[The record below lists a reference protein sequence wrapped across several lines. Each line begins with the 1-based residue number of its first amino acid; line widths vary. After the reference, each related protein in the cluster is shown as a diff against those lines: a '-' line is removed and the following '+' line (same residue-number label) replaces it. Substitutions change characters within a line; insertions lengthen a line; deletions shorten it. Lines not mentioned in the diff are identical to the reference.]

1 MHLFAC
7 LSIFFIGLQYKL
19 INIQNS
25 IIMRKKLVSSF
36 LVIFLSVTFT
46 FAQQV
51 IVSGKVTDNTGQG
64 LPGVNI
70 QDKGTGQGV
79 ATDFDGNYEISVA
92 MGDVLVYSFV
102 GFATEEV
109 TVSKAVINVTM
120 SEDAQSLDEVVVTA
134 LGVKREAK
142 SLGYSLTEVD
152 GDDLTQVKS
161 TNAMNA
167 LQGRVAGVNVSTNS
181 TGASGST
188 RVIIRGAS
196 SLTGDNQPL
205 YVVDGIP
212 IINSTKGSA
221 STTQSTFDGGD
232 DLGSIN
238 PDDIASVSVLKG
250 SSAAALYGSLA
261 SNGVIMITT
270 KSGKGQ
276 QGFGVEISSQ
286 LTFDKVNSDLY
297 DFQTS
302 YGQGLSGL
310 RAGYRYDADGNIIDI
325 EAEEGYEAAVEH
337 AKDRGLDS
345 WGAKFDGVP
354 TIQWDGVKRPYSYS
368 GDNIDKFYRV
378 GSTAVNTVSLTKGA
392 ENYNY
397 RFSFSNLD
405 NADVFPNSSLNRNS
419 FSFNSMAKINP
430 KLTSTINAKYIIEKV
445 HNRVGIGDGPGNAN
459 HIAMMLPSN
468 LDIRDMKP
476 GINEEGTELKFIS
489 SQWFTNPYWV
499 VNKFNNDDKKNRLIA
514 STTLRYDITDWLYA
528 SGRAGIDTYD
538 LSRQNVTP
546 AGTDYYPGGSI
557 VNTKTTSALFDADVM
572 LGVDKDIT
580 DHFTTKSFI
589 GANTRKT
596 SYERMGLIGKNFI
609 IDDMESVMTT
619 VSKTPSYA
627 VGKTETNS
635 LYGSFEFGFDELA
648 YLTFTGRQEW
658 YSTLSFPGKTTPNDD
673 FYWSVSGS
681 VLLNE
686 LFNESESLN
695 FLKLRASYAQVA
707 GGARSPYALNL
718 NYRLYPDSH
727 LGNIYAS
734 INGNTIPNPN
744 LVPFQKDEF
753 EVGLNGRF
761 FDNRLYLDLA
771 YYNNKTT
778 NDIVAVGAASSSG
791 YTQALLNIGELAN
804 QGVEFL
810 LGGYPVRNDNF
821 SWETSFN
828 IGYNDSEIVHTD
840 DTDSEINLNGGIGR
854 AYLNTISHIVGEH
867 YGVIKGTS
875 YVRDDNGNIVYENVP
890 TASNPDAIP
899 RPVQGERK
907 ILGQGVAPLTAG
919 WSNSFRYKNVSLNFL
934 IDGKFGGQVYSETS
948 IESYFKGRHKATLAG
963 RENGLNVSGVD
974 VDGNPFE
981 TTISPKNLQ
990 TYYRYI
996 SGENIGIAEEFV
1008 YDTDFIKF
1016 REISLTWGLPQKFLS
1031 GNFIEDLRLSIIG
1044 RNLFYIMKDVDSID
1058 PEASLSN
1065 RNAQGIEMFGV
1076 PATRSLGFSVNVKF

>member
-1 MHLFAC
+1 MFSILIALFTVV
-7 LSIFFIGLQYKL
+7 
-19 INIQNS
+19 NS
-25 IIMRKKLVSSF
+25 
-36 LVIFLSVTFT
+36 

-51 IVSGKVTDNTGQG
+51 SVSGSVRDGMNEG
-64 LPGVNI
+64 LPGVSI
-70 QDKGTGQGV
+70 QLKGDTQGA
-79 ATDFDGNYEISVA
+79 ATDFDGNFEISA
-92 MGDVLVYSFV
+92 SQGDVLVFSFV
-102 GFATEEV
+102 GFASEV
-109 TVSKAVINVTM
+109 RTVVGPTTTMHVTM
-120 SEDAQSLDEVVVTA
+120 TESAESLDEVVVTA

-142 SLGYSLTEVD
+142 ALGYSLTEVK
-152 GDDLTQVKS
+152 GDDLTQVKT

-181 TGASGST
+181 SGASGST

-212 IINSTKGSA
+212 ILNTTKGSA

-238 PDDIASVSVLKG
+238 PDDIESVSVLKG

-270 KSGKGQ
+270 KSGKGK
-276 QGFGVEISSQ
+276 QGFGVEFSSS

-297 DFQTS
+297 SYQTS

-310 RAGYRYDADGNIIDI
+310 RPGYRYDSDGNIIDI
-325 EAEEGYEAAVEH
+325 EAEEGFDASVEH

-345 WGAKFDGVP
+345 WGPKFDGVP

-368 GDNIDKFYRV
+368 GDNVDRFYDT
-378 GSTAVNTVSLTKGA
+378 GSTAVNTISFTKGD
-392 ENYNY
+392 EDYNY

-405 NADVFPNSSLNRNS
+405 NDDVFPNSSLNRNTI
-419 FSFNSMAKINP
+419 SFNSMAKINP
-430 KLTSTINAKYIIEKV
+430 RLTSTINAKYIIEKV

-459 HIAMMLPSN
+459 HIAQMLPSN

-476 GINEEGTELKFIS
+476 GINDDGTELKFIS

-514 STTLRYDITDWLYA
+514 STTLRYDFTDWLYA

-546 AGTDYYPGGSI
+546 AGTDYYPGGSV
-557 VNTKTTSALFDADVM
+557 VNSKTTSSLFDADVM
-572 LGVDKDIT
+572 IGIDKDIT
-580 DHFTTKSFI
+580 EHFSTNSFI
-589 GANTRKT
+589 GANTRTT
-596 SYERMGLIGKNFI
+596 SYEAMGLTGKNFI

-635 LYGSFEFGFDELA
+635 IYGSFEFGFNEFA

-658 YSTLSFPGKTTPNDD
+658 YSTLSFPGKTTPNED

-686 LFNESESLN
+686 LFDVESVN

-707 GGARSPYALNL
+707 GGARSPYGLNL
-718 NYRLYPDSH
+718 NYVLYPDSH

-761 FDNRLYLDLA
+761 FQNRLYIDAA
-771 YYNNKTT
+771 YYNNTTT

-810 LGGYPVRNDNF
+810 IGGYPIRNDDF

-828 IGYNDSEIVHTD
+828 IGYNDSEIIHTD
-840 DTDSEINLNGGIGR
+840 DNDSEINLTGGIGR

-875 YVRDDNGNIVYENVP
+875 YERDGNGNIVYENVP

-919 WSNSFRYKNVSLNFL
+919 WSNSFRYKNMSLNFL

-948 IESYFKGRHKATLAG
+948 IQSYYKGRHESTLEG

-974 VDGNPFE
+974 VDGNAFE
-981 TTISPKNLQ
+981 TTISPKNLPV
-990 TYYRYI
+990 YYRTI

-1016 REISLTWGLPQKFLS
+1016 REISISWGLPQKFLS
-1031 GNFIEDLRLSIIG
+1031 GNFVEDLRLSLIG